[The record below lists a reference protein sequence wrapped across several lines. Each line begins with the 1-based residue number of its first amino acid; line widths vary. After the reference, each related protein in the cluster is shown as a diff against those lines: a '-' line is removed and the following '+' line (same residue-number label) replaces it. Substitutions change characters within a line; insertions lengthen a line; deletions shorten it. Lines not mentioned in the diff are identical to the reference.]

1 MLNRIFNNNKTNTW
15 PAFVDLFSNLVII
28 LIFLLI
34 VFVFLW
40 TTTSVFNKR
49 TGVQTIAELKQT
61 NAEQSEKIRQME
73 NDEREAMQLLIQA
86 RANLE
91 NAQIDIDAQNLSMID
106 LITAYENQVN
116 KLQAEDEVAKARL
129 VEMQEQL
136 EAQALAA
143 KAQLVEL
150 EQQRQEI
157 ESKMSA
163 QLATQAAEYQEE
175 LKKISEALSAVEV
188 AAKEQEAQYVEMSNR
203 LNKALAD
210 KVAELNE
217 MKQYQSAFYRAI
229 KTALGDTKGIE
240 SDGDRFIVSSDI
252 LFPTGS
258 YKLSAEGK
266 NQLRLI
272 SNVIKE
278 FENKIPSDT
287 DWIIRIDGHTDTTPV
302 IPGNRAYRNNMQL
315 AMLRATAVMN
325 ELVADGVSA
334 QRLIPSGFGDMHPV
348 ATGTDKE
355 SMQKNR
361 RIELQLTNK

>member
-229 KTALGDTKGIE
+229 KTALGDTMGIE

-252 LFPTGS
+252 LFPIGS

-278 FENKIPSDT
+278 FESKIPSDT
-287 DWIIRIDGHTDTTPV
+287 NWIIRIDGHTDTTPV

>member
-1 MLNRIFNNNKTNTW
+1 MLNRTFNNNKTNAW

-61 NAEQSEKIRQME
+61 NAEQSEKIRQMTA
-73 NDEREAMQLLIQA
+73 DEAEAMRLLVQA

-91 NAQIDIDAQNLSMID
+91 NAQTDLDAQNLSMID

-116 KLQAEDEVAKARL
+116 KLQAEDDE
-129 VEMQEQL
+129 
-136 EAQALAA
+136 A
-143 KAQLVEL
+143 KAQIIELQQQLNVALVAKE
-150 EQQRQEI
+150 
-157 ESKMSA
+157 
-163 QLATQAAEYQEE
+163 QLAALEAERRELQSQMSEQMAQQSAEYMEE
-175 LKKISEALSAVEV
+175 LKKLNAALDAAEESAR
-188 AAKEQEAQYVEMSNR
+188 EQEVKYVEMSNR

-217 MKQYQSAFYRAI
+217 MKQYQSDFYRAV
-229 KTALGDTKGIE
+229 KMALGDRTTVQT
-240 SDGDRFIVSSDI
+240 DGDRFIVSSDI

-272 SNVIKE
+272 SNVIKD
-278 FENKIPSDT
+278 FETKIPSDVN
-287 DWIIRIDGHTDTTPV
+287 WIIRVDGHTDKTPV
-302 IPGNRAYRNNMQL
+302 VPGNRAYRDNMQL
-315 AMLRATAVMN
+315 SLLRATAVAN
-325 ELVADGVSA
+325 ELAADGVSPR
-334 QRLIPSGFGDMHPV
+334 RLVPSGFGDLHPV
-348 ATGTDKE
+348 ELGTDRD

>member
-1 MLNRIFNNNKTNTW
+1 MLNRTFNNNKTNAW

-61 NAEQSEKIRQME
+61 NAEQSEKIRQMTA
-73 NDEREAMQLLIQA
+73 DEAEAMRLLVQA

-91 NAQIDIDAQNLSMID
+91 NAQTDLDAQNLSMID

-116 KLQAEDEVAKARL
+116 KLQAEDDE
-129 VEMQEQL
+129 
-136 EAQALAA
+136 A
-143 KAQLVEL
+143 KAQIIELQQQLNVALVAKE
-150 EQQRQEI
+150 
-157 ESKMSA
+157 
-163 QLATQAAEYQEE
+163 QLAALEAERRELQSQMSEQMAQQSAEYMEE
-175 LKKISEALSAVEV
+175 LKKLNAALD
-188 AAKEQEAQYVEMSNR
+188 AAEETAREQQVKYVEMSNR

-210 KVAELNE
+210 KIAELNE
-217 MKQYQSAFYRAI
+217 MKQYQSDFYRAV
-229 KTALGDTKGIE
+229 KMALGDRTTVQT
-240 SDGDRFIVSSDI
+240 DGDRFIVSSDI

-258 YKLSAEGK
+258 YKLSTEGK

-272 SNVIKE
+272 SNVIKD
-278 FENKIPSDT
+278 FETKIPSDVN
-287 DWIIRIDGHTDTTPV
+287 WIIRVDGHTDKTPV
-302 IPGNRAYRNNMQL
+302 VPGNRAYRDNMQL
-315 AMLRATAVMN
+315 SLLRATAVAN
-325 ELVADGVSA
+325 ELAADGVSPR
-334 QRLIPSGFGDMHPV
+334 RLVPSGFGDLHPV
-348 ATGTDKE
+348 ELGTDRD